1 MASYLTAR
9 RPVVG
14 SRAVP
19 VELVADFP
27 EVAIQPVAADFP
39 EVAIQPVAVDF
50 PEVAIQPVAVD
61 FPEVEEVVILV
72 PCSAVEVRGDPAAP
86 LLPA

>member
-19 VELVADFP
+19 VELV
-27 EVAIQPVAADFP
+27 ADFP

>member
-1 MASYLTAR
+1 MASCLTAR
-9 RPVVG
+9 RPVAG

-19 VELVADFP
+19 VELVAG
-27 EVAIQPVAADFP
+27 FP

-50 PEVAIQPVAVD
+50 PEVAIQPVAADFPEVAIPPVAVD
-61 FPEVEEVVILV
+61 FPEEEVVILV

>member
-19 VELVADFP
+19 GELAADFP
-27 EVAIQPVAADFP
+27 EVAIPPVAADFP
-39 EVAIQPVAVDF
+39 EVAILPVAVDF
-50 PEVAIQPVAVD
+50 PEEAIQPVAVD
-61 FPEVEEVVILV
+61 FPEEEVVILV
-72 PCSAVEVRGDPAAP
+72 PCSAVEVRGGPAVP

>member
-27 EVAIQPVAADFP
+27 EVAIQPVA
-39 EVAIQPVAVDF
+39 VDF

-61 FPEVEEVVILV
+61 FPEEAIQPVAVDFPEEVVVILV

>member
-39 EVAIQPVAVDF
+39 EVAIQPVAVDV

-61 FPEVEEVVILV
+61 FPEEEVVILV

>member
-1 MASYLTAR
+1 MASCLTAR
-9 RPVVG
+9 RPVAG
-14 SRAVP
+14 SRAV
-19 VELVADFP
+19 LVAG
-27 EVAIQPVAADFP
+27 FP

-50 PEVAIQPVAVD
+50 PEVAIQPVAADFPEVATPPVAVD
-61 FPEVEEVVILV
+61 FPEEVVVILV

>member
-19 VELVADFP
+19 VEL
-27 EVAIQPVAADFP
+27 AADFP
-39 EVAIQPVAVDF
+39 EVAILPVAVDF
-50 PEVAIQPVAVD
+50 PEEAIPPVAVD
-61 FPEVEEVVILV
+61 FPEEEVVILV
-72 PCSAVEVRGDPAAP
+72 PCSAVEVRGGPAVP